1 MPLTPFRV
9 QSLDHVELFVPD
21 RREAAAWYSRVLGLE
36 ILPEH
41 EDWAED
47 PEGPLMI
54 SCDEGRTMLALFSGE
69 PQGGRGTAGFHRV
82 AFRVDGPTFLAF
94 RDRLDEVEVL
104 DPDGRRV
111 LPEHVRDH
119 AKAFSIYFCDLWGH
133 RLEVTTYDYALVAER
148 LTS

>member
-1 MPLTPFRV
+1 
-9 QSLDHVELFVPD
+9 
-21 RREAAAWYSRVLGLE
+21 
-36 ILPEH
+36 
-41 EDWAED
+41 
-47 PEGPLMI
+47 
-54 SCDEGRTMLALFSGE
+54 
-69 PQGGRGTAGFHRV
+69 
-82 AFRVDGPTFLAF
+82 VDGPTFLAF